1 MMSGIH
7 AVEILLVEDNPQD
20 LELTLRALQ
29 KAKLAN
35 RIQIAR
41 DGAEALEFLFCEGA
55 YGGRKIEDTP
65 NVILLDLKL
74 PKVDGLE
81 VLQRIKGDPR
91 TSTIPVV
98 ILTSSKE
105 QWDVVESYKLGAN
118 SYIVK
123 PVNFDQ
129 FVAAVRDLGMYWLLL
144 NQPPRIER

>member
-55 YGGRKIEDTP
+55 
-65 NVILLDLKL
+65 
-74 PKVDGLE
+74 
-81 VLQRIKGDPR
+81 
-91 TSTIPVV
+91 
-98 ILTSSKE
+98 
-105 QWDVVESYKLGAN
+105 
-118 SYIVK
+118 
-123 PVNFDQ
+123 
-129 FVAAVRDLGMYWLLL
+129 
-144 NQPPRIER
+144 